1 MEVTIRKKDDEEF
14 EFFLKMNAQK
24 KQLITKVTPG
34 GPADNAGL
42 KENDELVEV
51 NGKNVSKSTHEQT
64 VNMIRD
70 SIPTNK
76 VHFKIRREA
85 ASKHSS
91 APKSNGT
98 SSKPRVY
105 KITKKDG
112 SFGFNLKGFV
122 ARQKQAHIIEKITP
136 GGVADVA
143 GMRDDDRLVRVNKTN
158 VEKLDHKQLVA
169 LIKKS
174 GNTLTLMVVDA
185 ATYHHYK
192 LAKKKFSVKD
202 VTTLSTA
209 VKAKKVVDALNHDE
223 SSVLAARQLHIVPS
237 SDGMGFFLRS
247 RNKIDE
253 EFAGGLEK
261 DGSGYICG
269 LRENDR
275 IIAVNGTSVHNK
287 SHEEIVAMLKSNKHH
302 VVLIVLSPKALR
314 RVEGKGIG
322 SLDDMETS
330 KLEKPRLVK
339 MTKGDDGYGFYMKM
353 EQGRPYHILS
363 DIEDGS
369 TAEQAGL
376 KNKEILA
383 SVNGECVMHKSHQ
396 SCVEKIKESGDQVSL
411 VVASRETMSVFYK
424 LKIDVTTELLVSW
437 PKEDSFA
444 KPTMTD
450 FIEKRMASMK
460 ISEKKSEKEEEMIPM
475 PRLCHLTKD
484 QHSYSFYLRDE
495 EGHHLLEQVEEG
507 GAAHKAGVREGDYI
521 VEVNG
526 SSILDEN
533 HDEVVNRIRERKN
546 SVTFLVVDDCA
557 RRYFS
562 KKGVIITAK
571 LLKSAGEAAEASEP
585 PPQPRANLL
594 KPRLCY
600 LTKDRTFG
608 FHLNSETTGPRPGQ
622 YVRQVA
628 EGGVADVAGVK
639 EGDRIIE
646 INGENIEQ
654 KEHKEVVAM
663 IVASGT
669 KVNFLMVDEET
680 DLHYRTIGVAI
691 TVMLL
696 KDNDADDRR
705 SISSSIHSVQAE
717 ATVHETPDHEHLSV
731 VQSIEAVI
739 DNEEAKEEIVEKI
752 VEEAREE
759 FVAEVLTEVI
769 EECKDGS
776 SGEEIREEIREE
788 IVEEVREEIVETLVE
803 EVVESRK
810 EDAREE
816 IVEEIR
822 EEIREE
828 VVEEVREEIVETLV
842 EEVVESRKEDAR
854 EEIVE
859 EIREEIVEEFK
870 EEVREQIIENA
881 KEQLIEEVKQETEED
896 LKRKMR
902 EQMMAEAK
910 KETQEE
916 MMARL
921 REEVKREM
929 MAEAAATAISNIP
942 APPSPSTT
950 PKKTAKPYVRSRS
963 GSNASSN
970 ASSKQGSPPSIDL
983 NEIRKV
989 SLKPVNSRSRV
1000 EVTVAKAEEE
1010 PEKPRVRNSLRDR
1023 MSMFE
1028 QNNKSNNR
1036 NFRPAV
1042 KVAVARN
1049 AEVNATPAVKAHVT
1063 PSRGP
1068 KPFVFKSAS
1077 TMKFNIVETT
1087 PIIN

>member
-1 MEVTIRKKDDEEF
+1 
-14 EFFLKMNAQK
+14 
-24 KQLITKVTPG
+24 
-34 GPADNAGL
+34 
-42 KENDELVEV
+42 
-51 NGKNVSKSTHEQT
+51 
-64 VNMIRD
+64 
-70 SIPTNK
+70 
-76 VHFKIRREA
+76 
-85 ASKHSS
+85 
-91 APKSNGT
+91 
-98 SSKPRVY
+98 
-105 KITKKDG
+105 
-112 SFGFNLKGFV
+112 
-122 ARQKQAHIIEKITP
+122 
-136 GGVADVA
+136 
-143 GMRDDDRLVRVNKTN
+143 
-158 VEKLDHKQLVA
+158 
-169 LIKKS
+169 
-174 GNTLTLMVVDA
+174 
-185 ATYHHYK
+185 
-192 LAKKKFSVKD
+192 
-202 VTTLSTA
+202 
-209 VKAKKVVDALNHDE
+209 
-223 SSVLAARQLHIVPS
+223 
-237 SDGMGFFLRS
+237 MG
-247 RNKIDE
+247 
-253 EFAGGLEK
+253 
-261 DGSGYICG
+261 
-269 LRENDR
+269 
-275 IIAVNGTSVHNK
+275 
-287 SHEEIVAMLKSNKHH
+287 
-302 VVLIVLSPKALR
+302 
-314 RVEGKGIG
+314 
-322 SLDDMETS
+322 
-330 KLEKPRLVK
+330 
-339 MTKGDDGYGFYMKM
+339 
-353 EQGRPYHILS
+353 
-363 DIEDGS
+363 
-369 TAEQAGL
+369 
-376 KNKEILA
+376 
-383 SVNGECVMHKSHQ
+383 
-396 SCVEKIKESGDQVSL
+396 
-411 VVASRETMSVFYK
+411 
-424 LKIDVTTELLVSW
+424 
-437 PKEDSFA
+437 
-444 KPTMTD
+444 
-450 FIEKRMASMK
+450 
-460 ISEKKSEKEEEMIPM
+460 
-475 PRLCHLTKD
+475 
-484 QHSYSFYLRDE
+484 
-495 EGHHLLEQVEEG
+495 
-507 GAAHKAGVREGDYI
+507 
-521 VEVNG
+521 
-526 SSILDEN
+526 
-533 HDEVVNRIRERKN
+533 
-546 SVTFLVVDDCA
+546 
-557 RRYFS
+557 
-562 KKGVIITAK
+562 
-571 LLKSAGEAAEASEP
+571 
-585 PPQPRANLL
+585 
-594 KPRLCY
+594 
-600 LTKDRTFG
+600 
-608 FHLNSETTGPRPGQ
+608 
-622 YVRQVA
+622 
-628 EGGVADVAGVK
+628 
-639 EGDRIIE
+639 
-646 INGENIEQ
+646 NIEQ

-759 FVAEVLTEVI
+759 
-769 EECKDGS
+769 
-776 SGEEIREEIREE
+776 
-788 IVEEVREEIVETLVE
+788 TLVE

-870 EEVREQIIENA
+870 EEVREEIIENA